1 MTRLVGE
8 HSGSHGVH
16 AFRDVLRVVPYWT
29 AYRKHGLLD
38 LSGSRHPIMKAHCLC
53 ALNHVNRH
61 VLAAAFKTPCGS
73 DGLILAAALSGA
85 QRADRTEGLLL
96 GRMRNAVRLK
106 HGLAKTD
113 QRVELAIGQ
122 VCMSYLLARP
132 EQCIR
137 GIDGKSSFVRIDLP
151 ANVID
156 RKDLENWMGPEET
169 DDPAVFCHINM
180 SVSVGDDHSCG
191 DRSLHESLAACNV
204 GFGQNAVSIKP
215 IPAIPGLENGVTDED
230 IGVGV
235 VGIRHDMILSLLS
248 RDHVTTCV
256 RMSAPSK

>member
-1 MTRLVGE
+1 
-8 HSGSHGVH
+8 
-16 AFRDVLRVVPYWT
+16 
-29 AYRKHGLLD
+29 
-38 LSGSRHPIMKAHCLC
+38 
-53 ALNHVNRH
+53 VNLQ
-61 VLAAAFKTPCGS
+61 VLAAAVKTPCGS

-85 QRADRTEGLLL
+85 QSADITEGLLL
-96 GRMRNAVRLK
+96 GRMRIGVGLN

-113 QRVELAIGQ
+113 QRVELVIGQ
-122 VCMSYLLARP
+122 ICMPYLLASP
-132 EQCIR
+132 KQGIR
-137 GIDGKSSFVRIDLP
+137 GIYGKSSFVLIDLP

-156 RKDLENWMGPEET
+156 RKDLEDWMGPEET

-180 SVSVGDDHSCG
+180 SVSVSDDHPCG
-191 DRSLHESLAACNV
+191 DRSLHERLAACNV

-215 IPAIPGLENGVTDED
+215 IPAIPGLENGVTDEN